1 MSIDRYGRLLNT
13 RGKASRFTII
23 EDENP
28 SVKQTPSEKQ
38 NPSEEESL
46 FKREFKIPSGVED
59 YGITNNKQNY
69 ESFGLEFER
78 ISGELDSDRRGIKN
92 LEKEKKRYLLKEI
105 IPMCEYL
112 LVVLKQ
118 PSEYWNGIYSR
129 LEWYKK
135 QLDDIEAPELFQRI
149 ISKRNRT
156 GGRRLRKTRHNKK
169 KKTMNRKKMSIKKM
183 NIKKMNRKTRAR
195 R

>member
-1 MSIDRYGRLLNT
+1 MNTDRYGRVLN
-13 RGKASRFTII
+13 RSGKPSRFTI
-23 EDENP
+23 EDKNP
-28 SVKQTPSEKQ
+28 SVKHNPSEKQ

-46 FKREFKIPSGVED
+46 FKREFKIPLGVKD
-59 YGITNNKQNY
+59 YDITNNKKNY

-78 ISGELDSDRRGIKN
+78 ISGELDSDRHGIKN
-92 LEKEKKRYLLKEI
+92 LDRENKRNLLKEI

-129 LEWYKK
+129 LEWYRK
-135 QLDDIEAPELFQRI
+135 QLDDIEAPERFQRI

-169 KKTMNRKKMSIKKM
+169 RKTMNRKKM
-183 NIKKMNRKTRAR
+183 NIKKMSRKKMKIKK
-195 R
+195 